1 MTKQESRAMRKSR
14 GKRVDN
20 GEWVYGHYCQIKGKH
35 YIIPNNANSE
45 YHDDYDRSH
54 DFSRRLFGG
63 FAEIIPETVGQFT
76 GKLDKNGKEIYN
88 KTILLDAL
96 YKIGYL
102 VCYGESQFGYGWF
115 LQSTKDKTRTYRFDK
130 SISRMEV
137 IDDIHDGE
145 LKSKE

>member
-1 MTKQESRAMRKSR
+1 MVVEAKTEILEAKMTKQESRAMRKSR

-20 GEWVYGHYCQIKGKH
+20 GERVCGWYVFDRLQGSH
-35 YIIPNNANSE
+35 YIF
-45 YHDDYDRSH
+45 DDMAKGAWK
-54 DFSRRLFGG
+54 F
-63 FAEIIPETVGQFT
+63 EVIPETVGQFT